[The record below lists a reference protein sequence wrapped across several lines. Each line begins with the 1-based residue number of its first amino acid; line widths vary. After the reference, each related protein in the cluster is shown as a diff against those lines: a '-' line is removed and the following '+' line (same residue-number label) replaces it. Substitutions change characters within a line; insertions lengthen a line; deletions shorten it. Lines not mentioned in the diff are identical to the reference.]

1 MDERTRAAITGLKEQ
16 IGPHMSANRKIW
28 ADTSDAINNAISELE
43 RLSEPSESEEH
54 LFQQTLSMPLST
66 FPVTSELANKI
77 K

>member
-1 MDERTRAAITGLKEQ
+1 MDERTRAAIAGLEEQ

-28 ADTSDAINNAISELE
+28 PDTFDALNNAISELE